1 MLTQRHDRAHHPERM
16 GYSSAGNC
24 RSRGTQ
30 SQGEV
35 FVHRRTLQLSL
46 VPAASLAVLALAGC
60 GGTADAADTPPAPV
74 TVTVTQSTVRTTTT
88 TATPPA
94 TTITSTMTQAP
105 VTSTVTTTSTAAA
118 GVGAGAGAGA
128 GADVDVQAPQ
138 ADPAPAPQPLVASP
152 PSSSYFKNCSEAKAA
167 GAAPLYAGEPG
178 YRSAL
183 DRDNDGVACE
193 T

>member
-1 MLTQRHDRAHHPERM
+1 MIEHHW
-16 GYSSAGNC
+16 
-24 RSRGTQ
+24 SRGTR
-30 SQGEV
+30 SPGEV
-35 FVHRRTLQLSL
+35 FVHRRTLALSL
-46 VPAASLAVLALAGC
+46 VPAASLACLILAGC
-60 GGTADAADTPPAPV
+60 GGTADAADPPSA
-74 TVTVTQSTVRTTTT
+74 TVTTTQTTVRTATT

-94 TTITSTMTQAP
+94 TTVTRTVIATP
-105 VTSTVTTTSTAAA
+105 VTSTVTTTAAPA
-118 GVGAGAGAGA
+118 DVGAGAAVGA
-128 GADVDVQAPQ
+128 GADVDVRVPP

-167 GAAPLYAGEPG
+167 GAAPLFAGEPG

>member
-1 MLTQRHDRAHHPERM
+1 MESGDSIT
-16 GYSSAGNC
+16 GGSI
-24 RSRGTQ
+24 
-30 SQGEV
+30 
-35 FVHRRTLQLSL
+35 FVHRRTMAPFL
-46 VPAASLAVLALAGC
+46 VPAAALACLLLAGC
-60 GGTADAADTPPAPV
+60 GGTAEAADPPPA
-74 TVTVTQSTVRTTTT
+74 TVTVTTTQTAVRTATT

-94 TTITSTMTQAP
+94 VTVTSTVTAAP
-105 VTSTVTTTSTAAA
+105 VTSTVTTTAAPADAGAGA
-118 GVGAGAGAGA
+118 GVGAGV
-128 GADVDVQAPQ
+128 GADADIQVPR

-152 PSSSYFKNCSEAKAA
+152 PASSYYKNCSEAKAA